1 MDIKFNSTPIISSL
15 NQRQTEIKSDNTTER
30 EGSGQNFYQKQ
41 KKKKEKMSAEQ
52 FQQALA
58 KLNQKDFMKE
68 MSWTASIIIV
78 DDIQYAEVRNPQ
90 NEIIR
95 TISEFDMWELL
106 SDTNADA
113 ENKGHLLNKVA

>member
-15 NQRQTEIKSDNTTER
+15 NQRQSEIKSDNATER
-30 EGSGQNFYQKQ
+30 DGGGQNFYQKQ

-52 FQQALA
+52 FQKALA
-58 KLNQKDFMKE
+58 KLNEKDFMKE
-68 MSWTASIIIV
+68 MSWTASLVVV
-78 DDIQYAEVRNPQ
+78 DDVQYAEVRNPQ

-95 TISEFDMWELL
+95 TVSEFDMWELL